1 MRVREVSRE
10 KLIVDIFKSQM
21 QIQKVERERAEIDN
35 DKNVLDNKT
44 ENNVQRVREKTQR
57 LDSK

>member
-1 MRVREVSRE
+1 
-10 KLIVDIFKSQM
+10 M

-44 ENNVQRVREKTQR
+44 ENNVQRVREKMQR
-57 LDSK
+57 LDSKQVGRDEEPWLGQEI